1 MHAHSVYVRE
11 TLMRYL
17 DTTYT
22 RNNENWQH
30 LASRQ
35 GVSEDLIM
43 RLKLLS
49 PESRS
54 EALFQL
60 LKATSPDLSAGT
72 LRRHLMD
79 LQMKNVLECI
89 KDLHGNLQ

>member
-1 MHAHSVYVRE
+1 
-11 TLMRYL
+11 MRYL

-43 RLKLLS
+43 RLKLQS
-49 PESRS
+49 PESHS

-72 LRRHLMD
+72 LRRHLID
-79 LQMKNVLECI
+79 LQMKNVLQCI
-89 KDLHGNLQ
+89 RDLHGNSQ